1 MKLKLIKWIKKEKY
15 PRQSK
20 KELINC
26 KDAKKKKIGKE
37 FVKSRIKQLNFL
49 KDKKQR
55 SRKKKPNF
63 IKLNL

>member
-1 MKLKLIKWIKKEKY
+1 MKLKIIKWIKKEKY

-49 KDKKQR
+49 KDKKQ
-55 SRKKKPNF
+55 K
-63 IKLNL
+63 